1 MSTINGENISSLTD
15 LTSLADQEDE
25 DEKCDIIIVNP
36 CYGLR
41 FYPVFFTPY
50 WYTLNLFYFV
60 F

>member
-1 MSTINGENISSLTD
+1 MSTIGENISSLTD

-41 FYPVFFTPY
+41 FYPVFFTSY
-50 WYTLNLFYFV
+50 WYT
-60 F
+60 